1 MRFSE
6 DRLATLNCGPQAQRQ
21 IHIWEPAGAPR
32 AVILAIHGG
41 LAHGGDYV
49 TPALYFRARGIAT
62 VSYDLCGH
70 QNARKVDIPNF
81 QVFLDDSVIFLEWV
95 KQQWPG
101 VPVFVMGHSMGG
113 LIATHL
119 ALGAFANESAIKGFI
134 LSSPYYVN
142 AIKVSPLLMALAG
155 VLGAI
160 APRMKVPLEPMT
172 DVLTHDAA
180 ITARHHDDERD
191 CIRATE
197 CTVRFGNALTGAQ
210 AGLAPRMKDWKHPVF
225 AVVAGDDKLADARA
239 GEAMLRAI
247 PPLLLAYHHYP
258 QNYHEN
264 FNEVN
269 REQIFGEIMQWLE
282 PRLNLASTH
291 TASASMT

>member
-6 DRLATLNCGPQAQRQ
+6 DRLATLDCGPQAQRQ
-21 IHIWEPAGAPR
+21 IHIWEPSTPPR

-49 TPALYFRARGIAT
+49 TPALYFRAHGITT
-62 VSYDLCGH
+62 VAYDLCGH
-70 QNARKVDIPNF
+70 QNARRVDIPGF
-81 QVFLDDSVIFLEWV
+81 QVFLDDSVTCLQWV
-95 KQQWPG
+95 RQQWPG
-101 VPVFVMGHSMGG
+101 VPVFIMGHSMGA

-119 ALGAFANESAIKGFI
+119 ALGALAGESAIKGFI

-142 AIKVSPLLMALAG
+142 ALKVSPVLLALAG

-180 ITARHHDDERD
+180 ITARHHADERD
-191 CIRATE
+191 GIRASE
-197 CTVRFGNALTGAQ
+197 CTVRFGNALQGAQ
-210 AGLAPRMKDWKHPVF
+210 AGLAARMSGWRHPLF

-239 GEAMLRAI
+239 SEAMLRSIDPA
-247 PPLLLAYHHYP
+247 LLTLQIQPH
-258 QNYHEN
+258 NYHEN
-264 FNEVN
+264 FNEDN
-269 REQIFGEIMQWLE
+269 REQIFADILAWAEA
-282 PRLNLASTH
+282 RLPAR
-291 TASASMT
+291 AAA